1 MAAGVAL
8 ALLFLRRQARLEDPL
23 IDLALFRSRS
33 LNTALCINMLGVFFM
48 FGSFI
53 LLAQYFQLVAG
64 LTPLDAGLWSTP
76 SAIVFMI
83 GSFATPALARR
94 ITPVNLLAGGLIV
107 AAAGFVGLALAGGFY
122 GVLLSSLLLVGFTP
136 VIALTTEIIVTSAP
150 PERAGAASALS
161 ETAIELGGALGI
173 AALGSLGTLIYRAKM
188 ADVVAGLPADV
199 ARAAGATLGGA
210 ADAVKFLPAEAGRA
224 DALRRARRLLRRFS
238 GDRLVGRLGA
248 CRRRVRDEDCAQ
260 ASASSV
266 GGGLRRKA
274 EFGPGVARR
283 PSCAC
288 HGARRALASSA
299 FCCFLRLGDFMRLA
313 SYNVENLFDRAR
325 AMNLKS
331 LSQGKPILE
340 RFAELNALL
349 AQPSYSAADK
359 TRMAKLVIELD
370 LEKSDIGDFV
380 ILRRNRGG
388 LIKRPKSGGVQI
400 VASGRA
406 DWVGS
411 LELRDEPV
419 DEQAMRNTARVMRD
433 IEADVL
439 GVVEVESRP
448 VLRDFNADVV
458 AALGGE
464 AFRHAMVI
472 DGNDTRGI
480 DVGLL
485 TRQGFPIGVLRS
497 HVDDMLTERIRSFRA
512 TAPSSR

>member
-1 MAAGVAL
+1 
-8 ALLFLRRQARLEDPL
+8 
-23 IDLALFRSRS
+23 
-33 LNTALCINMLGVFFM
+33 
-48 FGSFI
+48 
-53 LLAQYFQLVAG
+53 
-64 LTPLDAGLWSTP
+64 
-76 SAIVFMI
+76 
-83 GSFATPALARR
+83 
-94 ITPVNLLAGGLIV
+94 
-107 AAAGFVGLALAGGFY
+107 
-122 GVLLSSLLLVGFTP
+122 
-136 VIALTTEIIVTSAP
+136 
-150 PERAGAASALS
+150 
-161 ETAIELGGALGI
+161 
-173 AALGSLGTLIYRAKM
+173 
-188 ADVVAGLPADV
+188 
-199 ARAAGATLGGA
+199 
-210 ADAVKFLPAEAGRA
+210 
-224 DALRRARRLLRRFS
+224 
-238 GDRLVGRLGA
+238 
-248 CRRRVRDEDCAQ
+248 
-260 ASASSV
+260 
-266 GGGLRRKA
+266 
-274 EFGPGVARR
+274 
-283 PSCAC
+283 
-288 HGARRALASSA
+288 
-299 FCCFLRLGDFMRLA
+299 MRLA

-331 LSQGKPILE
+331 LSQGKPVLE

-359 TRMAKLVIELD
+359 KRMAKLVIELD

-497 HVDDMLTERIRSFRA
+497 HVDEMLDERNPIFSRDCAEFEVSSPSGGRLLVMLNHFKSKGFGSQQSSNAKRRAQAKRVAEIYDERIAKGIKNIAIMGDFNDTPDSEPLSPLVEGTDLKDIFLHPTFDDGGFPGTYGSCAADNKIDFILLSPALFERVKGGGVFRKGMWPGA
-512 TAPSSR
+512 RAKRWEAYPEVARKEDAASDHAAIWVDIDL